1 MFEEP
6 LDLSSDLEWMLQ
18 SGQIALPQLVHYLV
32 QETYP
37 SLFQLAFL
45 IHQDIN
51 TAHQAVEQTLL
62 NAIENA
68 PLYHGE
74 KSVHQWLME
83 LLIRRHLKRN
93 IFQKIYGKWKQVF
106 SKKEVEINSA
116 HAITSPLQE
125 QNRYPAFSPNEL
137 EQIAEGLLKKAIKRQ
152 QNHRFWRAIQVYT
165 LLMGV
170 TFLLIALARAQ
181 GVFNT
186 TPAHSNNILSVET
199 EKQAE
204 RIIHVIHITLTPVP
218 SSTPTPHPENAILYT
233 VSQGETL
240 RNIAQKIGID
250 LQLLQAFNAV
260 QPDDPLPEGHT
271 LIIGFGSPP
280 LSLITPTPITPIPLP
295 IPLTVHSSQEDIRTR
310 LLNSHRNWHTLW
322 ADALTIDYGPLGYV
336 GPAAIYRSQVWIS
349 QPLYTLLLCGDA
361 SGHPERVSLTVAG
374 RVTDLDIRTG
384 QRSYN
389 RNGGLFDTDLQ
400 ELLLPDSYRYP
411 PESIFE
417 VIGTDYVARRF
428 ALMVDHF
435 RIDRTFID
443 SNQSEIKSRLGR
455 YWVDVLTGI
464 VLRKQ
469 EFDSSNPNL
478 LIKEIVIKELTLDAN
493 IPNRLFDPYQ
503 PLITQFA
510 MDFRGEP
517 DLSETSS
524 KTTTGSP
531 SLGRAPLPHVTPPP
545 DFDPSLSQLTFQY
558 THLKDIGDSTTR
570 ADLFADRFY
579 LGNIPFAD
587 PRRINCVRSLNGNL
601 IAFSEWLE
609 QPPYGA
615 SSAKWFDLRTPT
627 KVHDPQPGLSTS
639 QFAFSPDSQ
648 NLALIACDKASSCG
662 IYILNLHTNEAHK
675 ILPIQYGYGISW
687 SPDGMLIAFVG
698 AVQENAEARVMI
710 IEAQSGKVIYTGGF
724 DWFTNSPAPDTPTNQ
739 WNILFPN
746 QNFGLDACIMPPQP
760 MK

>member
-6 LDLSSDLEWMLQ
+6 LELSSDLEWMLQ
-18 SGQIALPQLVHYLV
+18 SGQIALPKLVHSLV
-32 QETYP
+32 HETYP
-37 SLFQLAFL
+37 SLFQLALF
-45 IHQDIN
+45 IYQDTN

-62 NAIENA
+62 NAIENV
-68 PLYHGE
+68 PLYPGE
-74 KSVHQWLME
+74 KSVYQWLID
-83 LLIRRHLKRN
+83 LLIRRHQKRN
-93 IFQKIYGKWKQVF
+93 IFRKIYDKWKQVF
-106 SKKEVEINSA
+106 SAKEVETNSA
-116 HAITSPLQE
+116 HDIAYPLPE

-137 EQIAEGLLKKAIKRQ
+137 EQIAERLLQKAIKRHHD
-152 QNHRFWRAIQVYT
+152 HRLFGALQVYA
-165 LLMGV
+165 LLIGV
-170 TFLLIALARAQ
+170 TFLLIALAKAE

-186 TPAHSNNILSVET
+186 TAAPSNEIRSTET
-199 EKQAE
+199 EKQVE
-204 RIIHVIHITLTPVP
+204 RTIHVIYLTPTPLP
-218 SSTPTPHPENAILYT
+218 SATPTPHPENAILYT

-240 RNIAQKIGID
+240 RDVAQKIGID
-250 LQLLQAFNAV
+250 LQLLQAFNVV
-260 QPDDPLPEGHT
+260 QPDEPLPEGHT
-271 LIIGFGSPP
+271 LVIGFGSPP
-280 LSLITPTPITPIPLP
+280 LSLITPTPVTPIPLP
-295 IPLTVHSSQEDIRTR
+295 IPLTLHSSQEDIRNR

-322 ADALTIDYGPLGYV
+322 ADALTIDYGPSGYV
-336 GPAAIYRSQVWIS
+336 GPATIYRSQVWIS

-374 RVTDLDIRTG
+374 RVYDLDIRTG

-389 RNGGLFDTDLQ
+389 RSGGIFDADLQ

-428 ALMVDHF
+428 ALIVDHF
-435 RIDRTFID
+435 VIDRTFID
-443 SNQSEIKSRLGR
+443 SNHSEMKYRLGR
-455 YWVDVLTGI
+455 YGVDVLSGI

-524 KTTTGSP
+524 KTTIRSP
-531 SLGRAPLPHVTPPP
+531 SPGRAPFPHVTPPP

-558 THLKDIGDSTTR
+558 THLKDMGASTTR
-570 ADLFADRFY
+570 VDLFAGRLY

-587 PRRINCVRSLNGNL
+587 PRRINCARSFNGNL

-609 QPPYGA
+609 QPPYGV
-615 SSAKWFDLRTPT
+615 SSVQWFDLRTPT

-648 NLALIACDKASSCG
+648 NLALIACDRASSCG
-662 IYILNLHTNEAHK
+662 IYTLNLRTDEMHK
-675 ILPIQYGYGISW
+675 ILPIQHGYGITW
-687 SPDGMLIAFVG
+687 SPDGTLIAFVG
-698 AVQENAEARVMI
+698 AIQENAEAGVTI
-710 IEAQSGKVIYTGGF
+710 IAAQSGEVVYTGWF
-724 DWFTNSPAPDTPTNQ
+724 DGFTNSPAPGSPTNQ

-746 QNFGLDACIMPPQP
+746 QNFGLHACIMPPQP
-760 MK
+760 AK